1 MNFAPILTAEPAIQL
16 HIITVIKALITN
28 ALILTLRKGTR
39 IHRRVGWVWAVTMI
53 LTSITTFWINSF
65 DFAWG
70 ISPIHIFSLVVLF
83 NVPYAIISIRKGNVE
98 AHRRAMIGTVVGSLG
113 IAGLFTFTPG
123 RIMWEVFF

>member
-1 MNFAPILTAEPAIQL
+1 MNFALILTAEPAIQL
-16 HIITVIKALITN
+16 HIITVIIALITN
-28 ALILTLRKGTR
+28 ALILTMRKGTR

-70 ISPIHIFSLVVLF
+70 FSPIHIFSLVVLF

>member
-1 MNFAPILTAEPAIQL
+1 MNLEPILTAAPAIQL
-16 HIITVIKALITN
+16 HIITVIIALIST
-28 ALILTLRKGTR
+28 ALILPMRKGTR
-39 IHRRVGWVWAVTMI
+39 IHRKVGWVWAASMVV
-53 LTSITTFWINSF
+53 TSITTFWINSF

-70 ISPIHIFSLVVLF
+70 FSPIHIFSLVVLF

-98 AHRRAMIGTVVGSLG
+98 AHKRAMIGTVVGALG